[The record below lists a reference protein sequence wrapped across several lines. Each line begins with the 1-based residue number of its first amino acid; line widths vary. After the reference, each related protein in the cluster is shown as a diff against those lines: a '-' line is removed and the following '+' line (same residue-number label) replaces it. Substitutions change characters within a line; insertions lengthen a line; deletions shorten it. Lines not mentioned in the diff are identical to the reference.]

1 MPHCGVRTFLIGPRA
16 GPEAN
21 TGANTIGWPA
31 YRVKVLQLLIKK
43 DLIPRYTPFGILAIF
58 IFVIRDGRQK
68 YLNPSLI
75 CPSKIDVPVEH
86 FIVSARKYRPQT
98 FKDVV
103 GQEAITNT
111 LTNAIENNHLA
122 QALLFCGPRGV
133 GKTTCARILAKK
145 INQDGSERE
154 DEDFAFNIFELD
166 AASNNSVDDI
176 RNLTDQVRIPPQTG
190 KYKVYIID
198 EVHMLSQSAFNAFLK
213 TLEEPPK
220 HAIFILATTEKH
232 KIIPT
237 ILSRCQIFDFKRIT
251 VKDAAEYLSYIA
263 KEQGVEAEDDAL
275 HIIAQKADGAMRDAL
290 SIFDRVVSFSGKKLT
305 RQAVTEN
312 LNVLDYDTYFSA
324 TDLILGNNIPELLLL
339 FNKTL
344 SLGFD
349 GHHFIS
355 GLASHFRDLMV
366 CRHEATIA
374 LLEVGENAKERYAEQ
389 SKKTSEPFL
398 LKALDL
404 ANDCDLKY
412 KTSRNQRLLVELTLM
427 KLASIDF
434 DGQKKNPKTL
444 TSSDKAGETLIPASN
459 FKDRETSQA
468 RKTEQQPTLLETE
481 RPLAPVAV
489 ERKQAPLETERQLA
503 STVVGHKPAPSETK
517 AQPLPA
523 TNVQTERLEQTL
535 AETTQ
540 QPSTS
545 TTDGV
550 ATIKSEFEKNAE
562 STGDETIIQVS
573 ENRHEKNQVIDSKA
587 GLSTTSGENYQN
599 RDTAVDSTEVQ
610 LAEPE
615 PVLKTEIKKPDG
627 VKKVHLDLASKRV
640 SALSISSLKAKKEH
654 RLSKKEAEIDESELP
669 KETFAEAKMQEHWAD
684 FVKKIDGKGQ
694 KILASSLTT
703 DIPKMFDDT
712 TIWIELPNDTMKK
725 EVEREQYDL
734 MSYLKEKL
742 DNHFI
747 TLRITVN
754 EETAKKFAFTPEE
767 KYEKLR
773 EKNPA
778 IDLLRQ
784 TFDLDL

>member
-1 MPHCGVRTFLIGPRA
+1 M
-16 GPEAN
+16 
-21 TGANTIGWPA
+21 
-31 YRVKVLQLLIKK
+31 
-43 DLIPRYTPFGILAIF
+43 
-58 IFVIRDGRQK
+58 
-68 YLNPSLI
+68 
-75 CPSKIDVPVEH
+75 EH

-98 FKDVV
+98 FKEVV

-111 LTNAIENNHLA
+111 LTNAIENHHLA

-145 INQDGSERE
+145 INQDGTQKE

-176 RNLTDQVRIPPQTG
+176 RNLTDQVRIPPQVG

-251 VKDAAEYLSYIA
+251 IKDAVEYLKFVA
-263 KEQGVEAEDDAL
+263 ENQGIEAEDDAL

-290 SIFDRVVSFSGKKLT
+290 SIFDRVVSFSGKQLT
-305 RQAVTEN
+305 RKAVTEN

-324 TDLILGNNIPELLLL
+324 TDLILEQNIPDLLLL

-344 SLGFD
+344 SQGFD

-366 CRHEATIA
+366 CQHQATIE
-374 LLEVGENAKERYAEQ
+374 LLEVGEKAKASYLEQ
-389 SKKTSEPFL
+389 SKKTSNPFL
-398 LKALDL
+398 LKALEL

-412 KTSRNQRLLVELTLM
+412 KTSKNQRLLVELTMM

-434 DGQKKNPKTL
+434 DGQKKNPESL
-444 TSSDKAGETLIPASN
+444 ASSDSGVDIIAPASY
-459 FKDRETSQA
+459 FKDRKAANKDSKPAINTQTSSSEVETD
-468 RKTEQQPTLLETE
+468 RKEV
-481 RPLAPVAV
+481 AIPVAHS
-489 ERKQAPLETERQLA
+489 P
-503 STVVGHKPAPSETK
+503 
-517 AQPLPA
+517 
-523 TNVQTERLEQTL
+523 
-535 AETTQ
+535 
-540 QPSTS
+540 
-545 TTDGV
+545 TD
-550 ATIKSEFEKNAE
+550 SAE
-562 STGDETIIQVS
+562 SQKKDADI
-573 ENRHEKNQVIDSKA
+573 
-587 GLSTTSGENYQN
+587 
-599 RDTAVDSTEVQ
+599 AVNASV
-610 LAEPE
+610 
-615 PVLKTEIKKPDG
+615 KRITEIKKPDPL
-627 VKKVHLDLASKRV
+627 KKVQLDLASKRV

-654 RLSKKEAEIDESELP
+654 QLSKKSEEIDESQLP
-669 KETFAEAKMQEHWAD
+669 NEAFTQEDMQKHWAD
-684 FVKKIDGKGQ
+684 FVEKIDGDGQ

-703 DIPKMFDDT
+703 DMPKMFDET

-734 MSYLKEKL
+734 MVHLKQQLK
-742 DNHFI
+742 NHFI
-747 TLRITVN
+747 SLRITVN

-778 IDLLRQ
+778 IDL
-784 TFDLDL
+784 